1 MMTSEVLPQINL
13 SMEGSGSNEADGDD
27 MSFFLLL
34 MMMMILFTPLVA
46 EIPQRVV
53 SSLDWGS
60 MFPTAQVPCL
70 NASNF

>member
-13 SMEGSGSNEADGDD
+13 SVEGSGSNEADGDD

-53 SSLDWGS
+53 SSSDWDQCFS
-60 MFPTAQVPCL
+60 LHRFLV
-70 NASNF
+70 